1 MFADLLTARG
11 GTQRN
16 KGLRLRRRSRQP
28 RQPRQLLVLAALSR
42 PPSKP
47 NYNSFVHVSG
57 EVGNDTS

>member
-16 KGLRLRRRSRQP
+16 KGLRLR

-47 NYNSFVHVSG
+47 NYNSFAHVLG

>member
-16 KGLRLRRRSRQP
+16 KGPRQP

-47 NYNSFVHVSG
+47 NYNSFVLVSG